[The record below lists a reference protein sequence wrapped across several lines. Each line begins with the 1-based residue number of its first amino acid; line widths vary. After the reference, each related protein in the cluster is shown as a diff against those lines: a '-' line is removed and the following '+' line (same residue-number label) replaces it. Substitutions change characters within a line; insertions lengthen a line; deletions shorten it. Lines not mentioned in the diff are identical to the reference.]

1 MSDNVLPLR
10 LPVLEAARRLFSH
23 VVAVHEY
30 RDATGALV
38 YARARRTTAPKVLPM
53 HRTDAGEWV
62 RGEPQWPG
70 RKKMLYRLD
79 AIASSNGPVWIV
91 EGEKCADVLTRLGLT
106 ATTSGSSSSARTAD
120 WTPLQG
126 RAIRVWPD
134 NDDAGRRYALD
145 VAARLKALCCSVEI
159 LALDGLCLAIK
170 EDCADWLQRHP
181 RAKAD
186 DIEALPRVLPGELPA
201 KAETP
206 DPPLEAGIIEL
217 PDGRLAITSDTARFV
232 VGRAGVFFERF
243 TPDRPGPRPRAAPR
257 RPPPPSRSDSPNWN
271 SARAT
276 ATPPARRCG
285 GSPSP

>member
-91 EGEKCADVLTRLGLT
+91 EGEKCADVLTCLGLT

-159 LALDGLCLAIK
+159 LALDGLCPFSSHRYARYIK
-170 EDCADWLQRHP
+170 
-181 RAKAD
+181 
-186 DIEALPRVLPGELPA
+186 IETISG
-201 KAETP
+201 
-206 DPPLEAGIIEL
+206 
-217 PDGRLAITSDTARFV
+217 
-232 VGRAGVFFERF
+232 FFE
-243 TPDRPGPRPRAAPR
+243 DVYV
-257 RPPPPSRSDSPNWN
+257 
-271 SARAT
+271 
-276 ATPPARRCG
+276 
-285 GSPSP
+285 

>member
-106 ATTSGSSSSARTAD
+106 ATTSGSSSSATLLFLRFST
-120 WTPLQG
+120 
-126 RAIRVWPD
+126 
-134 NDDAGRRYALD
+134 
-145 VAARLKALCCSVEI
+145 
-159 LALDGLCLAIK
+159 
-170 EDCADWLQRHP
+170 RHQ
-181 RAKAD
+181 KN
-186 DIEALPRVLPGELPA
+186 ALPLLKTRSRPG
-201 KAETP
+201 
-206 DPPLEAGIIEL
+206 
-217 PDGRLAITSDTARFV
+217 ITSLNHFKN
-232 VGRAGVFFERF
+232 F
-243 TPDRPGPRPRAAPR
+243 
-257 RPPPPSRSDSPNWN
+257 
-271 SARAT
+271 
-276 ATPPARRCG
+276 
-285 GSPSP
+285 